1 LQAIYPRGRE
11 GTATGA
17 LTGLLRILFFSE
29 DEGKFRWY
37 FAGAVGAGEGFRF
50 QLDATVVNPDNTA
63 QSYTTKDT
71 IRGGPYV
78 AGIGGGMLY
87 KLNRHFRWTI
97 DTQFLVG
104 FTNVS
109 GVLDLSSGLRYQF

>member
-1 LQAIYPRGRE
+1 
-11 GTATGA
+11 
-17 LTGLLRILFFSE
+17 LRILFFSE
-29 DEGKFRWY
+29 EEGKFRWY

-50 QLDATVVNPDNTA
+50 QVKATVADPNTGDPIG
-63 QSYTTKDT
+63 TTKDT

-78 AGIGGGMLY
+78 TGIGGGMLY
-87 KLNRHFRWTI
+87 KLNRHWRWTI